1 MKILKHMRIV
11 VLVMTGV
18 SLGMGSVSALASGD
32 DIPQPSTNVSV
43 QHVIRGIDEDGSYR
57 ETNWFRR
64 QQSVR
69 PGDPILA
76 LTELSAFKFNGQNY
90 PAKKPVGVKVS
101 YDGRSVLA
109 TIDLHF
115 VNLEGVLVSTRQAG
129 GKLTLGGVADLTP
142 PKGYELVDSKQ
153 QNQIVLMP
161 KERRQIVVK
170 PVPEVN
176 SSVQKP
182 SHPALPSKP
191 DLPQPQP
198 GKPTPA
204 PSTKPQPA
212 PGGDRPQPTDPT
224 PAVPN
229 PQPAPNPPKPQPSK
243 PALPTAPTH
252 QPQPS
257 KPPLPTAPTPQ
268 PATPTLPTQPVISHP
283 APSASPSNPTHQSL
297 TTNLPAVTKPRPWA
311 HHSAVDLWEAA
322 PDTAADT
329 ATTPSQAT
337 AHPHTSPAT
346 DYHHQAAH
354 AANQPS
360 AASAPTKSPAK
371 ASSAAKRLPQ
381 TNDRSN
387 WPAVVIG
394 SLLLSFTG
402 IWRNRRI
409 HQ

>member
-1 MKILKHMRIV
+1 M
-11 VLVMTGV
+11 
-18 SLGMGSVSALASGD
+18 
-32 DIPQPSTNVSV
+32 
-43 QHVIRGIDEDGSYR
+43 
-57 ETNWFRR
+57 
-64 QQSVR
+64 
-69 PGDPILA
+69 
-76 LTELSAFKFNGQNY
+76 
-90 PAKKPVGVKVS
+90 
-101 YDGRSVLA
+101 
-109 TIDLHF
+109 
-115 VNLEGVLVSTRQAG
+115 
-129 GKLTLGGVADLTP
+129 
-142 PKGYELVDSKQ
+142 
-153 QNQIVLMP
+153 
-161 KERRQIVVK
+161 
-170 PVPEVN
+170 
-176 SSVQKP
+176 
-182 SHPALPSKP
+182 
-191 DLPQPQP
+191 
-198 GKPTPA
+198 
-204 PSTKPQPA
+204 
-212 PGGDRPQPTDPT
+212 
-224 PAVPN
+224 
-229 PQPAPNPPKPQPSK
+229 
-243 PALPTAPTH
+243 
-252 QPQPS
+252 
-257 KPPLPTAPTPQ
+257 PTAPTPQ

>member
-1 MKILKHMRIV
+1 MKILKHVRIV

-32 DIPQPSTNVSV
+32 VIPQPSANVSV
-43 QHVIRGIDEDGSYR
+43 QHVIRGIDEDGVYR
-57 ETNWFRR
+57 ETNWYRR

-76 LTELSAFKFNGQNY
+76 LTELIAFKFNGSNY
-90 PAKKPVGVKVS
+90 PDKAPLAGVKVN
-101 YDGRSVLA
+101 YDGRSVSA
-109 TIDLHF
+109 TVDLHF

-198 GKPTPA
+198 GKPY
-204 PSTKPQPA
+204 PA

-229 PQPAPNPPKPQPSK
+229 PQPAPNPAKPQPSK
-243 PALPTAPTH
+243 PT
-252 QPQPS
+252 
-257 KPPLPTAPTPQ
+257 LPTAPTPQ
-268 PATPTLPTQPVISHP
+268 PQPSKPALPTQPVISHP
-283 APSASPSNPTHQSL
+283 APPASPTNPTHQSL

-346 DYHHQAAH
+346 GYHHQAAH
-354 AANQPS
+354 TANQPS
-360 AASAPTKSPAK
+360 AAPAPAKSPAK